1 MASRTVGV
9 NQATVSKCCTN
20 TTQPDLMTLK
30 KISELLDV
38 SVSEI
43 INFD

>member
-1 MASRTVGV
+1 MVYQHHTARF
-9 NQATVSKCCTN
+9 N
-20 TTQPDLMTLK
+20 DFK